1 MLYLKYRKQ
10 VTKSYG
16 GKNMQLSSTERFMTT
31 ILSCGYG
38 DLSLLDE
45 CYTHL
50 TDEIM
55 DVDDTIE
62 HLQSNGNLSLNSL
75 LYEVYREIRSAICD
89 KAGDL
94 INNPTVLEEY
104 FEESDI
110 SFISKHVED
119 LQDKINEEYLV
130 DGWTNCQDSHING
143 VIEEILDHDKNCE
156 QNAIALIT
164 EFIKQLK
171 AESED

>member
-1 MLYLKYRKQ
+1 
-10 VTKSYG
+10 
-16 GKNMQLSSTERFMTT
+16 MQLTSTERFMTT
-31 ILSCGYG
+31 ILNCGYG

-55 DVDDTIE
+55 DVDDTVE
-62 HLQSNGNLSLNSL
+62 HLQSNGYLSLNSL

-89 KAGDL
+89 KAGEL
-94 INNPTVLEEY
+94 ITNPTVLEEY
-104 FEESDI
+104 FEESDV
-110 SFISKHVED
+110 SFIAGHFED

-130 DGWTNCQDSHING
+130 DCWTNCQDSHING
-143 VIEEILDHDKNCE
+143 VIEDILDHDKNCE

-164 EFIKQLK
+164 EFMNQLK
-171 AESED
+171 AESEE

>member
-1 MLYLKYRKQ
+1 MYKLQKVMEAKMYL
-10 VTKSYG
+10 T
-16 GKNMQLSSTERFMTT
+16 STERFMTT

-75 LYEVYREIRSAICD
+75 LYEVYREVRSAICD
-89 KAGDL
+89 KAGEL
-94 INNPTVLEEY
+94 INNPTVLTEY
-104 FEESDI
+104 FEESDV
-110 SFISKHVED
+110 SFIAEHVEG

-130 DGWTNCQDSHING
+130 DCWTNCQDSHING
-143 VIEEILDHDKNCE
+143 VIEDILDHDKNCE

-164 EFIKQLK
+164 EFVNQLK
-171 AESED
+171 AESEE

>member
-1 MLYLKYRKQ
+1 MCYTNSINNLQKVMEAKMYL
-10 VTKSYG
+10 T
-16 GKNMQLSSTERFMTT
+16 STERFMTKV
-31 ILSCGYG
+31 LNCGYG

-75 LYEVYREIRSAICD
+75 LYEVYREVRSAICD
-89 KAGDL
+89 KAEGL
-94 INNPTVLEEY
+94 INNPTVLTEY
-104 FEESDI
+104 FEDSDV
-110 SFISKHVED
+110 SFIAEHVKG

-130 DGWTNCQDSHING
+130 DCWTNCQDSHING
-143 VIEEILDHDKNCE
+143 VIEDILDHDKNCE

-164 EFIKQLK
+164 EFVNQLK
-171 AESED
+171 AEGEE

>member
-1 MLYLKYRKQ
+1 
-10 VTKSYG
+10 
-16 GKNMQLSSTERFMTT
+16 MQLTSAERFMTT

-55 DVDDTIE
+55 DVDDTVE
-62 HLQSNGNLSLNSL
+62 HLQSDGNLSLNSL
-75 LYEVYREIRSAICD
+75 LYEVYREVRSAICD
-89 KAGDL
+89 KAGEL
-94 INNPTVLEEY
+94 INNPTVLTEY
-104 FEESDI
+104 FEESDM
-110 SFISKHVED
+110 SFIAEHVED

-143 VIEEILDHDKNCE
+143 VIEEIINHDKNCE

-164 EFIKQLK
+164 EFVDQLK